1 MFEEVFIMN
10 LANKLTLFRVFL
22 VPVFLFFMLTD
33 FIPGS
38 RLIAFIVFL
47 VATATDKLDGT
58 IAKKYDMVTNFGKFM
73 DPIADKLL
81 VCSALICLTANG
93 EIPVWVTVIIIA
105 REFAVSGIRLV
116 ASDNGVTIAAS
127 WWGKSKTVS
136 QMAMIIVILA
146 NISCLSVVQTVLVY
160 ASVILT
166 VISAVDY
173 IIKNKKAISFD
184 K

>member
-1 MFEEVFIMN
+1 MN
-10 LANKLTLFRVFL
+10 LANKLTLIRIIL
-22 VPVFLFFMLTD
+22 VPFFVFFLLTD
-33 FIPGS
+33 FFSAS
-38 RLIAFIVFL
+38 RLVSLIIFC

-81 VCSALICLTANG
+81 VCSALICLTGLG
-93 EIPVWVTVIIIA
+93 EIPVWATIIIIA
-105 REFAVSGIRLV
+105 REFIVSGIRLV

-127 WWGKSKTVS
+127 WWGKSKTIS
-136 QMAMIIVILA
+136 QMVMIIVILA
-146 NISCLSVVQTVLVY
+146 DIGYLSVVQSVLIY
-160 ASVILT
+160 ISVILT
-166 VISAVDY
+166 VFSAVDY

>member
-1 MFEEVFIMN
+1 MN
-10 LANKLTLFRVFL
+10 TANKLTIFRVIL
-22 VPVFLFFMLTD
+22 VPFFVFFMLTD
-33 FIPGS
+33 FFSAS
-38 RLIAFIVFL
+38 RLVAFIIFCI
-47 VATATDKLDGT
+47 ATATDKLDGT
-58 IAKKYDMVTNFGKFM
+58 IAKKYNMVTNFGKFM

-81 VCSALICLTANG
+81 VCSALICLTGTG
-93 EIPVWVTVIIIA
+93 EIPVWATIIIIS

-127 WWGKSKTVS
+127 WWGKAKTIS

-146 NISCLSVVQTVLVY
+146 NLSFLAVAQNLLIY
-160 ASVILT
+160 ISVILT

-173 IIKNKKAISFD
+173 IIKNRKAISFD

>member
-1 MFEEVFIMN
+1 MN
-10 LANKLTLFRVFL
+10 LANKLTLLRVFL
-22 VPVFLFFMLTD
+22 VPLFVFFMLTD
-33 FIPGS
+33 FFTAS
-38 RLIAFIVFL
+38 SQVAFLIFCI
-47 VATATDKLDGT
+47 ATATDKLDGT
-58 IAKKYDMVTNFGKFM
+58 IAKKYNTVTNFGKFA

-81 VCSALICLTANG
+81 VCSALICLNASG
-93 EIPVWVTVIIIA
+93 EIPVWATIIIIA

-127 WWGKSKTVS
+127 RLGKSKTIA

-146 NISCLSVVQTVLVY
+146 KTGLPSFVYSVLIS